1 MFKNNFAQ
9 TGRLLQLNLRRDWL
23 KLTLWL
29 LGLVGLMVGYAAAI
43 GTIFP
48 DEAARESLIATL
60 KTPAMVAFL
69 GYFPEHVAMTDAVM
83 FSGEMLVFMSLMYG
97 LASLLIA
104 ISATRG
110 EEEAGLVELL
120 QAKNVGRHAFLLAG
134 FWEVLLFNL
143 ATLLLVGGGL
153 SVIHMTGANLS
164 GDWLTA
170 TLPAA
175 FGLLFGVVGLL
186 LAQVVA
192 ETRSAMASSLALLG
206 LAYLVRMSI
215 DVSQPS
221 ANWWSPFGWL
231 ERAGAYYQN
240 NWWPLGLLVLSSG
253 VLFAGA
259 FWASDARD
267 LGAGLIAVRNGRVK
281 SRLLRGP
288 LTALIKTD
296 ARSFWSWLI
305 GALIIGLMYG
315 SIFNTLADM
324 IDSNPMIKQTI
335 GNQTRQ
341 QAGNQVVVTFM
352 ATLSIVLVTIAVIRA
367 LFLTN
372 RLYGDGQLG
381 YIELFAAKPIGRIR
395 LGATYVGYALING
408 WLTLGAGVC
417 GLYLGNVAVL
427 PQPVAAKYFWQ
438 MFGANSVAVLVF
450 VAVAAVL
457 LAFAP
462 KWRHLLLAYAGIGFV
477 LMYFRNIFQLSD
489 QVVKVVPYGWFK
501 NIPQQPLDWSVLGVM
516 IGLSVILLAVAAWGY
531 RRRDQIF
538 N

>member
-9 TGRLLQLNLRRDWL
+9 TGRLLGLNLRRDWL

-192 ETRSAMASSLALLG
+192 ETRSAMAGSLALLG
-206 LAYLVRMSI
+206 LAYLVRMLV

-240 NWWPLGLLVLSSG
+240 NWWPLGLLVLSSV

-267 LGAGLIAVRNGRVK
+267 LGAGLVAVRNGRVK

-296 ARSFWSWLI
+296 GRSFWSWLI

-324 IDSNPMIKQTI
+324 IDSNPMIKQI
-335 GNQTRQ
+335 LGSQTRQ

-381 YIELFAAKPIGRIR
+381 YIELFAAKPIGHIR
-395 LGATYVGYALING
+395 LGATYLGYALING
-408 WLTLGAGVC
+408 WLTLGAGVF

-427 PQPVAAKYFWQ
+427 SQPVAAKYFWR
-438 MFGANSVAVLVF
+438 MFGANSVVVLVF
-450 VAVAAVL
+450 IAVAAVL

-489 QVVKVVPYGWFK
+489 QVVKIVPYGWFK
-501 NIPQQPLDWSVLGVM
+501 NIPQQSLDWSVLGVM
-516 IGLSVILLAVAAWGY
+516 IGLSVVLLIIASWGY
-531 RRRDQIF
+531 HRRDQIF